1 MLSKLQGHET
11 EQNQSL
17 VIKNLILRRLSN
29 IAGHH
34 TNGRPTSHLPINF
47 RRFRIRFQVS
57 EGTIRC
63 LAALPL
69 RIREDERARAK
80 ARVKSNNRKRR
91 REGGVEAGLM
101 EADANVDGDLRAK
114 CQADALH
121 EASQTESVFSC

>member
-1 MLSKLQGHET
+1 M
-11 EQNQSL
+11 QN
-17 VIKNLILRRLSN
+17 IPHSN
-29 IAGHH
+29 IARQR
-34 TNGRPTSHLPINF
+34 TNDHLTSHVPINF
-47 RRFRIRFQVS
+47 RHFRFRFQVS

-63 LAALPL
+63 LGSLPL

-80 ARVKSNNRKRR
+80 ARVKSNNRRRR

-121 EASQTESVFSC
+121 EVESNRERF